1 MDKVVVDA
9 SLALRWVLKDE
20 KEVRADTLLSQWA
33 MSLTRMLVPP
43 LFLSE
48 IANALYLSVRRSRL
62 TLKEARLALVT
73 IIQIGAEVSEPAGL
87 YSRSLDLAAEYS
99 LTNAYDAQY
108 IALAEIEGCELWT
121 ADERLAA
128 AVKPAPSWLRLI

>member
-20 KEVRADTLLSQWA
+20 KEARVDDLLCQWA
-33 MSLTRMLVPP
+33 TSLTQMLVPP

-48 IANALYLSVRRSRL
+48 ITNALYLSVRRHRL
-62 TLKEARLALVT
+62 TLEEARLALVT
-73 IIQIGAEVSEPAGL
+73 IMQVGLEMTEPAGL
-87 YSRSLDLAAEYS
+87 YPRSLDLAAEYE

-108 IALAEIEGCELWT
+108 MALAEIEGCELWT
-121 ADERLAA
+121 ADERLVR
-128 AVKPAPSWLRLI
+128 AVKPSPSWLRLI

>member
-73 IIQIGAEVSEPAGL
+73 IMQIGAEVTEPAGL
-87 YSRSLDLAAEYS
+87 YS
-99 LTNAYDAQY
+99 
-108 IALAEIEGCELWT
+108 
-121 ADERLAA
+121 
-128 AVKPAPSWLRLI
+128 